1 MTIASGTNRDVR
13 PAAAFAAIVV
23 ALTLVRLIGLRLS
36 VVDLFF
42 DESQYWAW
50 AQAPAFG
57 YFSKPPLLA
66 WIIAASETVCGA
78 SEACLRA
85 PAPLLHAATALVIY
99 AIARRLFDSRT
110 AFWSGIAYLLAPGV
124 VFSARI
130 ISTDVPLLFCWAVA
144 LLAFV
149 ELRRAPRWSWAVL
162 LGAAL
167 GFGMLAKY
175 AMIYFIVCAALAA
188 MLDDASRR
196 LWRTPQPWAA
206 LAIAA
211 MVLAPN
217 LIWNAAN
224 GFVTLR
230 HTGDNARGGG
240 LTFSIVQAA
249 EFLTSQLAVM
259 GFVTFGMFFIMLVG
273 SRRYLRD
280 GDTRML
286 MSFALPPVAI
296 IAATAFLTHANA
308 NWAAPAV
315 VAMVVLTTAVLVAQ
329 NRRFWLMTTVVIGL
343 VVQGALVVGDHFAD
357 RISIPNLRNGDIYAR
372 TMGWRRLG
380 DDVAAVAAAHGAR
393 SIVADTRD
401 LVASMIYYT
410 RAAGLP
416 VFSWPLSDV
425 PDHEFDIS
433 RPLTAASP
441 RPVLLVTECEGLKRL
456 ADQFGS
462 VTPLEPVTMIRGP
475 TSRRRFALFLLDAPK
490 GPIGPWR
497 DCR

>member
-1 MTIASGTNRDVR
+1 MTMASGANRDAR
-13 PAAAFAAIVV
+13 PAAAFAAIVA
-23 ALTLVRLIGLRLS
+23 ALTLVRLVGLHLS

-66 WIIAASETVCGA
+66 WIIAASQTVCGA
-78 SEACLRA
+78 SEACIRA

-99 AIARRLFDSRT
+99 AVARRLFDSRT
-110 AFWSGIAYLLAPGV
+110 AFWSGLAYLLAPGV

-130 ISTDVPLLFCWAVA
+130 ISTDVPLLLCWAVA

-149 ELRRAPRWSWAVL
+149 ELRRAPRWSWAVV

-175 AMIYFIVCAALAA
+175 AMIYFIACAALAA

-196 LWRTPQPWAA
+196 LWRTPQLWAA

-211 MVLAPN
+211 VVLAPN
-217 LIWNAAN
+217 LVWNAAN

-230 HTGDNARGGG
+230 HTGDNARGSG
-240 LTFSIVQAA
+240 LTFSIVHVA
-249 EFLTSQLAVM
+249 EFLASQFAVM
-259 GFVTFGMFFIMLVG
+259 GFVTFGAFLAVLVRP
-273 SRRYLRD
+273 RRNLRD
-280 GDTRML
+280 GDMRML

-296 IAATAFLTHANA
+296 IAVTAFLTHANA

-315 VAMVVLTTAVLVAQ
+315 VAMAVLATAVLVAQ
-329 NRRFWLMTTVVIGL
+329 NRRFWLMTTVAVGL
-343 VVQGALVVGDHFAD
+343 VAQGALVAGDHFAD
-357 RISIPNLRNGDIYAR
+357 RVSIPGIRNGDVYAR

-380 DDVAAVAAAHGAR
+380 EDVAAAAAAHGAR
-393 SIVADTRD
+393 GIVADTRD

-410 RAAGLP
+410 RAGGLP
-416 VFSWPLSDV
+416 VFAWPQSAV
-425 PDHEFDIS
+425 PGHEFDIS

-441 RPVLLVTECEGLKRL
+441 RPVLLVTECEGPARL
-456 ADQFGS
+456 AAQFGS
-462 VTPLEPVTMIRGP
+462 VTPLGPVTMVRGV

-490 GPIGPWR
+490 GPVGPLGA
-497 DCR
+497 CR

>member
-1 MTIASGTNRDVR
+1 MASGANRDVR
-13 PAAAFAAIVV
+13 QAAAFAAIVV
-23 ALTLVRLIGLRLS
+23 ALTLVRLMGLRLS

-42 DESQYWAW
+42 DEAQYWAW

-66 WIIAASETVCGA
+66 WIIAASQTVCGA
-78 SEACLRA
+78 SEACIRA

-99 AIARRLFDSRT
+99 ALARRLFDSRT
-110 AFWSGIAYLLAPGV
+110 AFWSGLAYLLAPGV

-130 ISTDVPLLFCWAVA
+130 ISTDVPLLLCWAVA

-188 MLDDASRR
+188 MVDEASRR
-196 LWRTPQPWAA
+196 LWRAPQPWAA

-217 LIWNAAN
+217 LVWNAAN

-249 EFLTSQLAVM
+249 EFLASQFAVM
-259 GFVTFGMFFIMLVG
+259 GFVTFGVFVVMLVRP
-273 SRRYLRD
+273 RRHLRD
-280 GDTRML
+280 GDMRML

-315 VAMVVLTTAVLVAQ
+315 VAMAVLTTAALVAQ
-329 NRRFWLMTTVVIGL
+329 NRRFWLMTTVIVGL
-343 VVQGALVVGDHFAD
+343 VAQGALLAGDRFAD
-357 RISIPNLRNGDIYAR
+357 RIGIPNLRNGDVYAR

-380 DDVAAVAAAHGAR
+380 DDVAAAAAAHGAR
-393 SIVADTRD
+393 GIVADARD
-401 LVASMIYYT
+401 LVASMIYYI

-416 VFSWPLSDV
+416 VFAWPLSAV
-425 PDHEFDIS
+425 PGHEFDIS

-441 RPVLLVTECEGLKRL
+441 RPVLLVTECERPARL
-456 ADQFGS
+456 AAQFGS
-462 VTPLEPVTMIRGP
+462 VTALGPVTMVRGP

-490 GPIGPWR
+490 GPIGPLGA
-497 DCR
+497 CR